1 MNRKRTSTDPW
12 ALLRELRPD
21 VPFRRLDDLAGE
33 IERWNRRIRLV
44 GPRDLGGIRLQI
56 ADALLPFLKVPP
68 PFPLLDLGTG
78 AGLPLLPLAVV
89 FPDAAVTGV
98 EPRHRRVAFVRHA
111 ARALGLSGVRVVAGR
126 APDVLEEHPDLRGAF
141 RSATARALADVPTL
155 LSWLDPFLAPGGL
168 AILPR
173 GGERPPAVEGWE
185 LVRDEPYPG
194 PPGVGPRRVAVYAR
208 APVADCFT

>member
-1 MNRKRTSTDPW
+1 MTRRHASADPW
-12 ALLRELRPD
+12 ALLREMRPD
-21 VPFRRLDDLAGE
+21 VPTRRLEELARE
-33 IERWNRRIRLV
+33 MERWNRRIRLV
-44 GPRDLGGIRLQI
+44 GPRDIEGIRLQV
-56 ADALLPFLKVPP
+56 ADALLPFLKMPP

-89 FPDAAVTGV
+89 FPGAAVTGV

-111 ARALGLSGVRVVAGR
+111 ARVLGLPGVRVVTGR
-126 APDVLEEHPDLRGAF
+126 APDVLAAHPDLRAAF

-173 GGERPPAVEGWE
+173 GGEPPPAVAGWE

-194 PPGVGPRRVAVYAR
+194 PPGMGPRRMAAYAR
-208 APVADCFT
+208 ASAPGCFT